1 MILRGYHTGPIM
13 TNTYLACDEVNKKAF
28 VVDPGGQ
35 SGKLENFLQ
44 EEGYSLEAIVLTHGH
59 GDHTGGVQRLQNLY
73 PNAKVVASKDEE
85 DLLADGKWNGSRDMF
100 GYDITPAIDIWVEDG
115 DTLQVG
121 DMELLFITTPGHTP
135 GGMCVYVGGVL
146 FSGDTL
152 FCRSVGRT
160 DFKGSSFKKLQEA
173 ITEKL
178 FKLPEETPVY
188 PGHDR
193 PTTIGYEKEYNP
205 FV

>member
-13 TNTYLACDEVNKKAF
+13 TNTYLACDEETKKAF

-35 SGKLENFLQ
+35 SGKLESFLQ
-44 EEGYSLEAIVLTHGH
+44 EEGYTLEYIVLTHGH
-59 GDHTGGVQRLQNLY
+59 GDHTGGVQRLQNVFPGVKL
-73 PNAKVVASKDEE
+73 VACKAEE
-85 DLLADGKWNGSRDMF
+85 DLLADGDWNGSRSMF
-100 GYDITPAIDIWVEDG
+100 GHDITLTADLWVEDG

-121 DMELLFITTPGHTP
+121 SMELQFLETPGHTP
-135 GGMCVYVGGVL
+135 GGMCIYVGGVL

-152 FCRSVGRT
+152 FLNSVGRT
-160 DFKGSSFKKLQEA
+160 DFKGSSFSKLKTA
-173 ITEKL
+173 IKEKL
-178 FKLPEETPVY
+178 FALPDETPVY